1 MLPSLGWSEGW
12 SAEGSA
18 ALALKAAGASREPRS
33 VALAR
38 ALRESQSNRARWF
51 ETVLAALRASLGLS
65 GGSGSDHSSDDGG
78 RDGDSDCAGAGAV
91 AGTSSGGG
99 GGGGGGVRGCGT
111 RRTSSR
117 RAHRLYSAMPPPAR
131 APCSGTAVLALALHG
146 RAVAMSLERYWA
158 QLPPGIDPAAPEALL
173 PPARAERKRQQVA
186 NMARLAAPLI
196 RGDGDV
202 IVEFCAGSGSLALPL
217 AACFPRCRFVLIDA
231 KRRSLG
237 VARRRLRASGLA
249 NVELREGFVEHFAGE
264 PFDLGLALHA
274 CGEASDVSL
283 ELCLAAGAAYV
294 MAPCCVGKVGGGG
307 VRGSAEAAAEVA
319 AAELAAAAAEEED
332 EEDEEEEEAAGSS
345 ADAAWS
351 DAAAAELAGAGAD
364 AGAAGAATAAAP
376 VPPGSALVYP
386 RSEAFRRALV
396 LEEYVALAKA
406 ADFGHGTDCG
416 SSSGGSSGGSS
427 GAARAG
433 AQSAR
438 HRKRRLCKSLVEHDR
453 NLRAAERGYEV
464 RLVVMQPPSAT
475 PKNDVL
481 VGWKATATRLAPG
494 GAHAL
499 ESWISVEEATGCA
512 WADRDGDDGGA

>member
-1 MLPSLGWSEGW
+1 MLPSLGWSDGW

-18 ALALKAAGASREPRS
+18 ALALKAAAASREPRS

-51 ETVLAALRASLGLS
+51 ETVLARARAGLGLS

-78 RDGDSDCAGAGAV
+78 RDGGSDGECAGAGAV

-99 GGGGGGVRGCGT
+99 GGVRGCGT
-111 RRTSSR
+111 RRTSARSSAR
-117 RAHRLYSAMPPPAR
+117 RARRLYSAMPLPAR
-131 APCSGTAVLALALHG
+131 APCSGTTVLALALHG

-158 QLPPGIDPAAPEALL
+158 QLPPGIDPAAPEAFL

-319 AAELAAAAAEEED
+319 AAELAVAAAEEEN
-332 EEDEEEEEAAGSS
+332 EDEAAGSS

-351 DAAAAELAGAGAD
+351 DAAAAELAGAGAG

-481 VGWKATATRLAPG
+481 VGWKATATTPSRLAPG

-499 ESWISVEEATGCA
+499 ESWISVEVATGCA
-512 WADRDGDDGGA
+512 WADRDGDDVGA